1 MPCRNPVV
9 GRVESSRPDDCAL
22 ARQNVGS
29 RRLDPTY
36 ENRRLCFCPAECRV
50 SPVPSTRL
58 PRQDFDKPS
67 PQEFI
72 GSRFAGK
79 VPVPGEFHGKTG
91 HHCGGDLGRR
101 CRGARSNWWR
111 LAVGV
116 PGNGLRG
123 LPLPARRAEH
133 SAADPQSSRPAPPRS
148 TPRIVFHSCRDT
160 STWRRPIAICS
171 SRGWSD
177 AR

>member
-9 GRVESSRPDDCAL
+9 GRVESSRPDDCAF
-22 ARQNVGS
+22 ARRNVGS

-36 ENRRLCFCPAECRV
+36 ENRRFAFARRNV
-50 SPVPSTRL
+50 GSRQSSTRL

-101 CRGARSNWWR
+101 CRGTRSARAR

-123 LPLPARRAEH
+123 LPLPARARSILPQILSRAAR
-133 SAADPQSSRPAPPRS
+133 SPRS
-148 TPRIVFHSCRDT
+148 TPRVVFHSCRDT

-171 SRGWSD
+171 SRRMAGC
-177 AR
+177 A